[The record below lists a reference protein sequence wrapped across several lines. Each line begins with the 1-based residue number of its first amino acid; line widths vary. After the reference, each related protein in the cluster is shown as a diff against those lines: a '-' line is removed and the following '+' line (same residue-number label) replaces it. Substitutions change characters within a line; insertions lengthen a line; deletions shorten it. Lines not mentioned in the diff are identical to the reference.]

1 MNRLVATL
9 VFSMAAVGAVA
20 VPARGQ
26 GLPAVGDPF
35 TVNGAPAWGRM
46 EWLYDVPSLTESAGK
61 VVIHWFCS
69 PKVTACPDDLAR
81 IVTLK
86 ENGRVYIVAHI
97 SGTKKDA
104 KKLDP
109 IRESEGV
116 GQGSVSFGRNVIS
129 IMKQL
134 GITGPVSVVVDV
146 NGKVAHVATG
156 STPQELDARDAK
168 VNALVAAIK
177 DYTTIASDS
186 PKDVMA
192 GAKFTLSINV
202 SLAKWLKYSAKRPAV
217 FTLTAP
223 PDFKCDAKV
232 LKGDQLKI
240 VDHTMTAQ
248 VTCTAPK
255 GSYEA
260 RGDIQFGYQVPGGG
274 DGIGKDG
281 AKWKFTVKP

>member
-9 VFSMAAVGAVA
+9 VFSMAAVGALA
-20 VPARGQ
+20 LPARAQ

-46 EWLYDVPSLTESAGK
+46 DWLYDVPSLTESAGK

-69 PKVTACPDDLAR
+69 PKVTACTDDLAR

-97 SGTKKDA
+97 PGSKRDA

-116 GQGSVSFGRNVIS
+116 GQGTVSFGKNVTS

-134 GITGPVSVVVDV
+134 GITGPVSIVVDV
-146 NGKVAHVATG
+146 HGKVAMVATG
-156 STPQELDARDAK
+156 ATPAELDARDAK
-168 VNALVAAIK
+168 VRSLVAAIK
-177 DYTTIASDS
+177 DYTTVASDP
-186 PKDVMA
+186 PKDLTA

-202 SLAKWLKYSAKRPAV
+202 TLAKWLKFSAKTPAV
-217 FTLTAP
+217 FSLTAP
-223 PDFKCDAKV
+223 PDFKCDTKT

-248 VTCTAPK
+248 VSCTAPR

-260 RGDIQFGYQVPGGG
+260 RGDIQFGYKVPSGG